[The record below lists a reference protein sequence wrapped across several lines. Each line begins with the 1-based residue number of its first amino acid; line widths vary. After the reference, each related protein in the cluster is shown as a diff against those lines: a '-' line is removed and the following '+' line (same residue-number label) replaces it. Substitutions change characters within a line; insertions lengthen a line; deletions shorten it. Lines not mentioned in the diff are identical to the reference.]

1 MKKILLFALMLT
13 FAGSHVQ
20 AQTAKEIAKKMNGRS
35 IIDKASRK
43 AADKKIAK
51 TVKKQVKQWKKEGW
65 KTMPGQ
71 LTLEQQMQRSVTY
84 QEQYEDDNALM
95 PKYVWGD
102 ASSEAQVYDAGKAQ
116 ALELAQLNLA
126 GNIESRVAQIIEN
139 NVGNDQTSSE
149 QVTSLVKTLK
159 RAKRHVQANLGQTIP
174 VIEVYREL
182 KNGNVQVRVQAFYS
196 MDQARRV
203 AREAIRK
210 QMEEEG
216 KQMAPELDKL
226 IKE

>member
-1 MKKILLFALMLT
+1 MKKIVLFALMLALT
-13 FAGSHVQ
+13 GSHVY
-20 AQTAKEIAKKMNGRS
+20 AQSAKDIAEKMNERS
-35 IIDKASRK
+35 VIDKASRK
-43 AADKKIAK
+43 AADKRIAR

-84 QEQYEDDNALM
+84 QEQYEDENALM

-126 GNIESRVAQIIEN
+126 GNIEARVAQIIEN
-139 NVGNDQTSSE
+139 SVGNDQTSHE
-149 QVTSLVKTLK
+149 QATSLVKTLK
-159 RAKRHVQANLGQTIP
+159 RAKRHVQAKLGQTIP
-174 VIEVYREL
+174 VVEAYREL
-182 KNGNVQVRVQAFYS
+182 KNGNLQVRVQTFYS
-196 MDQARRV
+196 MDQARRI

-216 KQMAPELDKL
+216 KQMDPKLDKL
-226 IKE
+226 IME